1 MKTELKKKFLPNIAL
16 GIFFG
21 SMLFSVCMYLIN
33 GIQPYRVY
41 YFRSFDSDSVFSET
55 RRAAAKPESGEL
67 EYYIDDILLGPITN
81 RYKPLFAPGTSVE
94 FCIKKGK
101 ELHLGL
107 TAKALKPDSETCS
120 IPDGVEL
127 LKKNIVSNFT
137 NIKKIHIYIGGR
149 PAGE

>member
-1 MKTELKKKFLPNIAL
+1 MWPA
-16 GIFFG
+16 
-21 SMLFSVCMYLIN
+21 SA
-33 GIQPYRVY
+33 QPPAPDRTPHAVWPPK
-41 YFRSFDSDSVFSET
+41 RPSCGAPDRC
-55 RRAAAKPESGEL
+55 RRAKPESGEL

-107 TAKALKPDSETCS
+107 TAQALKPDSETCS